1 MHLLDAG
8 EQPAG
13 RAVRRLHQVP
23 HLGEA
28 DRFGARRV
36 MYGTFAGMLDPK
48 DPSHCTIDYDLGGQR
63 GVIDVYLTDDDF
75 LRILPR
81 SGRVTGGKWEVGAAS
96 AAGESVER
104 PATQPA
110 L

>member
-1 MHLLDAG
+1 M
-8 EQPAG
+8 
-13 RAVRRLHQVP
+13 
-23 HLGEA
+23 
-28 DRFGARRV
+28 
-36 MYGTFAGMLDPK
+36 FAGMLDPA
-48 DPSHCTIDYDLGGQR
+48 DPTHCTIDYDLGGQR